1 MPEGPGQENEEDAV
15 HATVGDEIV
24 VETETLDQGKRRCTV
39 LEVIGK
45 GDLEHYLV
53 RWEDGHESI
62 FYPGP
67 DARVHGRA
75 AE

>member
-1 MPEGPGQENEEDAV
+1 MR
-15 HATVGDEIV
+15 ATVGDEIV
-24 VETETLDQGKRRCTV
+24 VESEILDQTKRRCTV
-39 LEVIGK
+39 LEVIGA

-67 DARVHGRA
+67 DARVIGPA
-75 AE
+75 